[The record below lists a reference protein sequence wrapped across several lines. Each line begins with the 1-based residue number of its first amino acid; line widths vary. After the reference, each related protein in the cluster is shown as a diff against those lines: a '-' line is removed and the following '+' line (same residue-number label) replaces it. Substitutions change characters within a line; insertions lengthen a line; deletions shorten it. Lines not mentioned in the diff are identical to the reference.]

1 MCSVGWKAMSDSP
14 SENPFSGLP
23 FFGDMAKAMN
33 SQGPL
38 QWDVARQTAMMTA
51 LSGTSTEPN
60 VDPTSRVGIEQL
72 VPIAD
77 LHVRNHTGLDTA
89 PAGKLPHVVVV
100 NRSMWVHHTLESY
113 KPLFNELATSL
124 SGSSTTPADA
134 VDVTQDDPMM
144 NMMASL
150 NKMMAP
156 AMMGMSV
163 GTMVG
168 QLALKSFGQYD
179 LPLPREP
186 QDQLL
191 IVASNVDEFAHDWS
205 IPVDDMRMW
214 VLIHELTSHA
224 VLTSPHIR
232 LAVSNAISSY
242 MRGFSPNP
250 HALMERLSNMD
261 MGTSDPMVM
270 MQKLLTDPTIILG
283 AVRSASQEAQA
294 PSLDA
299 MIAAIIG
306 YIDHAVD
313 TVSASLL
320 GGSSQISEAVRRRR
334 VEASPSDTFV
344 EQLLGLRLTRQQVE
358 RGHAFAAGV
367 VERAGQDGL
376 AALFAAAGNLPTP
389 NELDAPGLW
398 LARLNIEQRDINE

>member
-1 MCSVGWKAMSDSP
+1 
-14 SENPFSGLP
+14 
-23 FFGDMAKAMN
+23 
-33 SQGPL
+33 
-38 QWDVARQTAMMTA
+38 
-51 LSGTSTEPN
+51 
-60 VDPTSRVGIEQL
+60 
-72 VPIAD
+72 
-77 LHVRNHTGLDTA
+77 
-89 PAGKLPHVVVV
+89 
-100 NRSMWVHHTLESY
+100 MWVHHTLESY

-124 SGSSTTPADA
+124 SGSPIIPTDA
-134 VDVTQDDPMM
+134 LDVNQDDPMM

-186 QDQLL
+186 RDQML
-191 IVASNVDEFAHDWS
+191 IVASNVDEFANDWS

-232 LAVSNAISSY
+232 AAVSAAISSY
-242 MRGFSPNP
+242 IGGFSPNP
-250 HALMERLSNMD
+250 NALMERLTSLD
-261 MGTSDPMVM
+261 LGTSDPMAM
-270 MQKLLTDPTIILG
+270 MQKFLTDPTIILG

-344 EQLLGLRLTRQQVE
+344 EQLLGLRLTRQQVD
-358 RGHAFAAGV
+358 RGHSFAAGV
-367 VERAGQDGL
+367 VERAGQEGL
-376 AALFAAAGNLPTP
+376 ASLFSAAGNLPTP

-398 LARLNIEQRDINE
+398 LARLNIEQRDISD

>member
-1 MCSVGWKAMSDSP
+1 MSDSP
-14 SENPFSGLP
+14 SEDPFSGLP
-23 FFGDMAKAMN
+23 FFGDMAKAMS

-51 LSGTSTEPN
+51 LSGGSTEPN
-60 VDPTSRVGIEQL
+60 VDPAARVGIEQL

-89 PAGKLPHVVVV
+89 SAGKLPRVVVV

-124 SGSSTTPADA
+124 SGSPIIPTDA
-134 VDVTQDDPMM
+134 LDVHQDDPMM

-186 QDQLL
+186 RDQML
-191 IVASNVDEFAHDWS
+191 IVASNVDEFANDWS
-205 IPVDDMRMW
+205 IPIDDMRMW

-232 LAVSNAISSY
+232 TAVSAAISSY
-242 MRGFSPNP
+242 IGGFSPNP
-250 HALMERLSNMD
+250 NALMERLTNLD
-261 MGTSDPMVM
+261 LGTSDPMTM
-270 MQKLLTDPTIILG
+270 MQKFLTDPTIILG
-283 AVRSASQEAQA
+283 AVRSAAQEVQA

-334 VEASPSDTFV
+334 VETSPSDTFV
-344 EQLLGLRLTRQQVE
+344 EQLLGLRLTRQQVD
-358 RGHAFAAGV
+358 RGHSFAAGV
-367 VERAGQDGL
+367 VERAGHEGL
-376 AALFAAAGNLPTP
+376 ASLLIAAGNLPTP

-398 LARLNIEQRDINE
+398 LARLNIEQRDISE

>member
-1 MCSVGWKAMSDSP
+1 MSDSP
-14 SENPFSGLP
+14 NENPFSGLP
-23 FFGDMAKAMN
+23 FFGDMAKAMS

-51 LSGTSTEPN
+51 LSGNSTEPN
-60 VDPTSRVGIEQL
+60 VDPAARVGIEQL

-89 PAGKLPHVVVV
+89 LAGKLPQVVVV

-124 SGSSTTPADA
+124 SGSPIIPTDA
-134 VDVTQDDPMM
+134 LDVHQDDPMM

-186 QDQLL
+186 RDQML
-191 IVASNVDEFAHDWS
+191 IVASNVDEFANDWS

-214 VLIHELTSHA
+214 VLIHELASHVVLASPA
-224 VLTSPHIR
+224 VTEGLMDLVRQHVSAFRPDPQ
-232 LAVSNAISSY
+232 AVMESIGELDLNNAEAVESIQKI
-242 MRGFSPNP
+242 F
-250 HALMERLSNMD
+250 
-261 MGTSDPMVM
+261 SDPMILM
-270 MQKLLTDPTIILG
+270 GAMRTPEQENLAPLLDAHVAAISAYIDFIVDSVGARLLG
-283 AVRSASQEAQA
+283 AQTSIAEAA
-294 PSLDA
+294 
-299 MIAAIIG
+299 
-306 YIDHAVD
+306 
-313 TVSASLL
+313 
-320 GGSSQISEAVRRRR
+320 RRRR
-334 VEASPSDTFV
+334 VEYGTDAVLIERLLGISSTRAQQSRGRAFIQGVIERSDT
-344 EQLLGLRLTRQQVE
+344 QTLARLTE
-358 RGHAFAAGV
+358 NPTH
-367 VERAGQDGL
+367 
-376 AALFAAAGNLPTP
+376 LPTP
-389 NELDAPGLW
+389 NELEAPGLW
-398 LARLNIEQRDINE
+398 LARLEIS

>member
-1 MCSVGWKAMSDSP
+1 MSDSP
-14 SENPFSGLP
+14 NENPFSGLP
-23 FFGDMAKAMN
+23 FFGDMAKAMA

-51 LSGTSTEPN
+51 LSGDASEPN
-60 VDPTSRVGIEQL
+60 VDPAARVGIEQL

-89 PAGKLPHVVVV
+89 AAGKDPHVVVV
-100 NRSMWVHHTLESY
+100 NRSTWVHHTLESY
-113 KPLFNELATSL
+113 KPLFNELAQSL
-124 SGSSTTPADA
+124 SASPATNSTEIDSL
-134 VDVTQDDPMM
+134 QDDPMA

-168 QLALKSFGQYD
+168 QLALRTFGQYD

-186 QDQLL
+186 RDQIL
-191 IVASNVDEFAHDWS
+191 IVVSNIDEFASDWS
-205 IPVDDMRMW
+205 LATNDMRMW

-232 LAVSNAISSY
+232 EALSTALSSY
-242 MRGFSPNP
+242 IAAFSPNP
-250 HALMERLSNMD
+250 HALMDRLTNMD
-261 MGTSDPMVM
+261 LGTGDPMAM
-270 MQKLLTDPTIILG
+270 MQKFLTDPTIILG
-283 AVRSASQEAQA
+283 AIRSTAQETQA
-294 PSLDA
+294 PALDA
-299 MIAAIIG
+299 KIAAIIG

-313 TVSASLL
+313 AVSASLL

-344 EQLLGLRLTRQQVE
+344 EQLLGLRLTRNQVQ
-358 RGHAFAAGV
+358 RGHAFATGV
-367 VERAGQDGL
+367 VERAGQSGL
-376 AALFAAAGNLPTP
+376 SALFSSPGNLPTP

-398 LARLNIEQRDINE
+398 LARLDIEQREIGD